1 MNKDWVTK
9 TLTNLEQTWPSWI
22 ASKGCLV
29 LTKTLYGQFADHERI
44 PGAVISLCEHVGLH
58 GTATI
63 DIVHDSNITALDF
76 ITGRRFDTK
85 TIDAAAD
92 VRSTSLITMKIRLAV
107 RQLACPRKL
116 ARILAHEATHHILKV
131 ANIHAESDLESEM
144 FTDVAA
150 VFLGFGKLMLTGA
163 AEESPDIISVPVT
176 KSDESLPYLG
186 YPLIAFS
193 YFVWSKSRGL
203 DIEDSLSYLEGP
215 CVRFL
220 QSFEY
225 YHLRNRSLWTRI
237 LAHFRNIAPEPEC
250 DGTVIFEECKQ
261 RRSTKFNIIKCGTC
275 GVGLRVPATDKT
287 LTVTCPKCKSKFTMR
302 FRPLSRDA

>member
-9 TLTNLEQTWPSWI
+9 TLTKLEQTWPSWI

-29 LTKTLYGQFADHERI
+29 PTKTLYGQFANHERI
-44 PGAVISLCEHVGLH
+44 PAAVISLCKHVGLD

-76 ITGRRFDTK
+76 ITGQRFDTK

-92 VRSTSLITMKIRLAV
+92 VLSNSLISLKIRLAV
-107 RQLACPRKL
+107 RQLASPRKL
-116 ARILAHEATHHILKV
+116 VRILAHEATHHILKV
-131 ANIHAESDLESEM
+131 ANVHAESDLESEM

-150 VFLGFGKLMLTGA
+150 VFLGFGKLMLNGA

-176 KSDESLPYLG
+176 RSDESLPYLG

-193 YFVWSKSRGL
+193 YFIWSKSKGL

-220 QSFEY
+220 QSFDY
-225 YHLRNRSLWTRI
+225 YHLRGCNLWARI
-237 LAHFRNIAPEPEC
+237 LAYFRYIDPEPEC
-250 DGTVIFEECKQ
+250 DGTMIFEECKQ
-261 RRSTKFNIIKCGTC
+261 RRSTKFNIIKCRTC
-275 GVGLRVPATDKT
+275 GAGLRVPATDKK
-287 LTVTCPKCKSKFTMR
+287 LIVTCPKCDSKFPVR